1 MTKHGV
7 LSRPVFPA
15 HSDDQ
20 TSCLMRMGIGVSGCL
35 PLQNARRVP
44 FLGTKQRSEDRAG
57 ATASRSSGALSRLH
71 APPPFTVPRSRN
83 CMSDLKYRF
92 LFFFFLFCKP
102 VWLHWT
108 GAMCLLHPA
117 FFVFLKLPLPAISAA
132 FHFLKSLVQT
142 TPSGVCQWHQA
153 SFTLTLDRV

>member
-1 MTKHGV
+1 MLNADGYWGLRV
-7 LSRPVFPA
+7 LAS
-15 HSDDQ
+15 SKCS
-20 TSCLMRMGIGVSGCL
+20 TS
-35 PLQNARRVP
+35 
-44 FLGTKQRSEDRAG
+44 
-57 ATASRSSGALSRLH
+57 ALSWHQAAKRRPSRRDCKPQQWCSLPTARTAPFHRAPQQKLH
-71 APPPFTVPRSRN
+71 E
-83 CMSDLKYRF
+83 RF
-92 LFFFFLFCKP
+92 KISFSFFFSLFCKP